1 MKWAALALILFT
13 MVALTGWLRT
23 NPRQAHVAWSLLS
36 LLPFVID
43 PLHLIIAPYAI
54 PMWAGY
60 VKGWEISLIDAVA
73 LGIIFGTR
81 GRWPKMVFV
90 LPFLAYL
97 SAITLAVAQARF
109 PSYALA
115 YPIQFLRVFLVFVAA
130 ARVAQTRDGQKA
142 LLTGLVAGIA
152 IQAGYAVWDRAGGA
166 FQTGG
171 SLGHQNLLGFV
182 SHMALM
188 PLLGVFLARRFPI
201 RALLGVCAGIIVVIL
216 TGSRATILLA
226 ASMLTLTILLSTI
239 IRFSGQKIALSL
251 AGFFLLAASAPFA
264 FSAIE
269 KRMASQAAGLTQK
282 DEQRVAFERA
292 ARLIVVENPMGI
304 GPNHYVFVSIT
315 EGYADRA
322 GVNWSAGN
330 RAAHV
335 HESYLLVAAETG
347 YFGLFAMIA
356 LLGSS
361 LWYAFSTAIRF
372 RKNPE
377 ADILIGIGCGLLAIC
392 LHALVEWM
400 FAVYVVQYVMAAN
413 LGLIVGLRSY
423 LIRKSQTTKMP
434 KSSATGSAPTLTG
447 GGPVLKPA

>member
-1 MKWAALALILFT
+1 MKWAALVLILFT
-13 MVALTGWLRT
+13 VVALTGWLRT
-23 NPRQAHVAWSLLS
+23 NPRQAHLAWSLLT
-36 LLPFVID
+36 LLPFVLD
-43 PLHLIIAPYAI
+43 PFHLIIAPYAI

-60 VKGWEISLIDAVA
+60 VKGWEVSLVDAVA
-73 LGIIFGTR
+73 LGILLGMR
-81 GRWPKMVFV
+81 GRWPKMALV
-90 LPFLAYL
+90 LPFIAYL
-97 SAITLAVAQARF
+97 VAITLAVIQARF
-109 PSYALA
+109 PMYALA
-115 YPIQFLRVFLVFVAA
+115 YPIQFLRVFLVFLAA
-130 ARVAQTRDGQKA
+130 ARVAQTQDGQKA
-142 LLTGLVAGIA
+142 LLTGLVAGIS
-152 IQAGYAVWDRAGGA
+152 IQAGYASWDRANGV

-188 PLLGVFLARRFPI
+188 PALGMVLARRAPI

-226 ASMLTLTILLSTI
+226 ASMLTLTILLSTV
-239 IRFSGQKIALSL
+239 IRFSGQKIAL
-251 AGFFLLAASAPFA
+251 AIGGFVLLTASAPFA

-269 KRMASQAAGLTQK
+269 KRMASQAAGLTEK

-292 ARLIVVENPMGI
+292 ARLIVSENPMGI

-356 LLGSS
+356 LLASS
-361 LWYAFSTAIRF
+361 LWYAFATAIRF
-372 RKNPE
+372 RREPE
-377 ADILIGIGCGLLAIC
+377 ADILIGMGCGLLAIC
-392 LHALVEWM
+392 LHALAEWM
-400 FAVYVVQYVMAAN
+400 FAVYVVQYVFAAN

-423 LIRKSQTTKMP
+423 LIRKSQIDLKAKP
-434 KSSATGSAPTLTG
+434 SFGATPTRVGQATALE
-447 GGPVLKPA
+447 VA